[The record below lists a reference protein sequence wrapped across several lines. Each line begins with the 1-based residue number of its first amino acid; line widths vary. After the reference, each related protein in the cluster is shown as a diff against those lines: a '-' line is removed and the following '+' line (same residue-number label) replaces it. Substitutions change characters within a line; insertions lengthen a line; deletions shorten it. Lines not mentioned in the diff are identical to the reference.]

1 MNNHYDLL
9 GIGIGPFHLSLAALM
24 KKHDKARTLFLD
36 QKPGFEWHSEL
47 MFSEADMQTSYLK
60 DLVTPV
66 DPTNPHSFLN
76 YLVENGIFYSFMNT
90 NRKVVTRIEFE
101 RYCQWVSTN
110 MKESLKFN
118 SSVESVSFKGNKFL
132 IETSKE
138 SFTSSH
144 LSIATGL
151 QPRIPECAQKLIG
164 PMVFHAKSSALKSVD
179 LTNKRVLIIGGGQ
192 TGVEIFTSAI
202 QEKWGRVKNIRLI
215 SRRQNLE
222 PLDESPFTNEYF
234 SPSYV
239 EDFFKLEQGH
249 KEPIVKAQK
258 LASDGNT
265 PQYLEKLYNL
275 LYQMKHVKCH
285 PLDFKILP
293 YRNLVDIRKT
303 ESGYEAILEN
313 NFHHLHETL
322 EADIVILS
330 TGFRI
335 GIPKIFDNIK
345 DILHF
350 DEQGRFIIRRNFD
363 LDWKGPQENKI
374 YALNFSRHRHGI
386 SEPQT
391 SLMAWRSATIIN
403 DMAGSDIYNINNTA
417 PCFVQYGMLT

>member
-1 MNNHYDLL
+1 MKNHYDLL

-24 KKHDKARTLFLD
+24 RKHEKARTLFLD
-36 QKPGFEWHSEL
+36 QKSGFEWHSEL

-76 YLVENGIFYSFMNT
+76 FLVENGIFYSFMNT

-101 RYCQWVSTN
+101 QYCQWVSSKMN
-110 MKESLKFN
+110 EGLKFN
-118 SSVESVSFKGNKFL
+118 SSVESVSFKGDKFL

-138 SFTSSH
+138 TYTSTN
-144 LSIATGL
+144 LSIATGV
-151 QPRIPECAQKLIG
+151 QPRIPECALKHIG
-164 PMVFHAKSSALKSVD
+164 ATVFHAKSSSLKSID

-192 TGVEIFTSAI
+192 TGVEVFTSAI

-275 LYQMKHVKCH
+275 LYQMKHVEKH

-303 ESGYEAILEN
+303 DSGYHAILEN

-322 EADIVILS
+322 EADIIILS
-330 TGFRI
+330 TGFCI

-345 DILHF
+345 DLLHF

-363 LDWKGPQENKI
+363 LDWKGPSENKI

-403 DMAGSDIYNINNTA
+403 DMAGTEVYKINHTA
-417 PCFVQYGMLT
+417 PCFVQYGMLI